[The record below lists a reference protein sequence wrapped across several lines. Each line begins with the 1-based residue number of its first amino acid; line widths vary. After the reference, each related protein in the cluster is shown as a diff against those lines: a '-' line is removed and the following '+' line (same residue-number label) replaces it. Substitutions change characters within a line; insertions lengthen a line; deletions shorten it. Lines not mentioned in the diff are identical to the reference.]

1 MIDTTYLNGYQKE
14 FAREVGQLR
23 FLLTLINEL
32 KMNFQQIKN
41 ISESES
47 KSFDSLQ
54 KNISNQVKIFLTDS
68 STVNDDPTLF
78 LKFSNMFISILDNY
92 GRCFSDEVSIIN
104 STVYKMNHQISEEYS
119 ILTKGIVENSNFVLK
134 DLLNSRAKYRSS
146 VNKTE
151 KVVKE
156 LETAFSSKRKLDN
169 EHSYNMTLRDK
180 VEDRILNLLNDFE
193 EYKGIINNN
202 FDEVKKFENFL
213 NEFLKN
219 QFSKILKF
227 SFVNHKRLHSNYE
240 TIVGIKIALFN
251 KIKIILDSGVESIKY
266 IEIDYSSNEYEKKY
280 CDLKSVKFGKLYLK
294 FR

>member
-219 QFSKILKF
+219 QFSKIF
-227 SFVNHKRLHSNYE
+227 
-240 TIVGIKIALFN
+240 
-251 KIKIILDSGVESIKY
+251 
-266 IEIDYSSNEYEKKY
+266 EI
-280 CDLKSVKFGKLYLK
+280 CQI
-294 FR
+294 R